1 MNEPKFNA
9 SSFFEPNPGNLNIYL
24 SLYFHRHWSM
34 MSPREALIL
43 FMNIDDN
50 SFIRKFCLD
59 KFQSNYRLSS
69 DNTELIVPSLFVD
82 NDYKRHMS
90 INLVTGL
97 WRCFKSGETG
107 NFTQLYSKI
116 EKCSYREAYE
126 ALIYEEFLSRG
137 VFREPKKFEIVDPD
151 KIVSNLDDAKD
162 FEVVEDHPH
171 VTGRMLNGFKFYVAK
186 EGSYKGRLI
195 IPFINSKGKMF
206 YFQARTLSDAQPKYL
221 NCKNL
226 KSSQVLYPFDYGSH
240 EPLYVTE
247 GVFDC
252 MSLQA
257 CGLNATTTLSCF
269 TSKEQMLQLSQYQG
283 PLVCAFDNDIAGLH
297 GTRKFM
303 EKAHWI
309 NRDDLFMVSPS
320 GVCKDWNQML
330 VQRGPDALL
339 RDVKELNK
347 LDHLNLEMAELAYN
361 KG

>member
-1 MNEPKFNA
+1 
-9 SSFFEPNPGNLNIYL
+9 
-24 SLYFHRHWSM
+24 M